1 MTTPTRLD
9 ILESRYTGKGDAMPG
24 TYYGKKVDPKR
35 TDTLAENLIG
45 SGIYKDNGCH
55 LAPACLSCPF
65 SECQLITGSKDA
77 TEERNS
83 LIWADYQ
90 AIMKPGVRNFARAL
104 SKKHGLSTRTIH
116 RIVTDAKA
124 GRGLAKKPTP
134 KPNAHKLLTSGI
146 FKQGMTWKKPIPT
159 Y

>member
-1 MTTPTRLD
+1 MTTQTRLD
-9 ILESRYTGKGDAMPG
+9 ILDSRYTGKGDAMPG
-24 TYYGKKVDPKR
+24 TYYGKKVDPNR

-45 SGIYKDNGCH
+45 SGNYKDSGCH

-65 SECQLITGSKDA
+65 SECQLITASKDGV
-77 TEERNS
+77 EERNA

-90 AIMKPGVRNFARAL
+90 VIMQPGVRNFARAL

-116 RIVTDAKA
+116 RIVNEAKA
-124 GRGLAKKPTP
+124 GRGLATKP
-134 KPNAHKLLTSGI
+134 KPKAHEFMTDGI
-146 FKQGMTWKKPIPT
+146 FKQGMTWTKPIPK